1 MEMTAVVDAD
11 ANLSFLPPL
20 VISNILSISVSEII
34 ICANI
39 EIKRNYMKYRTS
51 GYVPVYHKSAGIITE
66 SS

>member
-11 ANLSFLPPL
+11 ANLSFLPLL
-20 VISNILSISVSEII
+20 VISNILSISVLGII
-34 ICANI
+34 ICANM

-51 GYVPVYHKSAGIITE
+51 SYVPVYHKSAGIITE